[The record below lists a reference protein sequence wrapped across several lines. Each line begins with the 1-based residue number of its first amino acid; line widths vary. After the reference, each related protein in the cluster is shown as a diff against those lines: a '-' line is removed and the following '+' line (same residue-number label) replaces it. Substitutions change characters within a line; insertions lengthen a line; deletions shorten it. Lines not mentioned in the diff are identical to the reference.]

1 MNLPTH
7 ERMASLL
14 APYLEPI
21 PTETLEKLE
30 TYLALLLKWNQKT
43 NLTAVRDP
51 EQLIQRQ
58 VGESLFA
65 GQLLRG
71 DETLLDFGTGAGF
84 PGIPLKLL
92 LPDLKVTLAE
102 SQGKK
107 ASFLREAVRTLGL
120 DAEVWSGRVE
130 ALPASRMYD
139 VVAMRAVDH
148 TEAMLPLAEARVAE
162 GGALLRYLAA
172 EGLNASELWQME
184 QSLEIPFSTGR
195 ISLWKRANRTISGDI
210 S

>member
-1 MNLPTH
+1 MNLPSR

-21 PTETLEKLE
+21 PAETLEKLDV
-30 TYLALLLKWNQKT
+30 YLALLLKWNQKT

-58 VGESLFA
+58 AGESLFA

-71 DETLLDFGTGAGF
+71 DETLLDFGSGAGF

-92 LPDLKVTLAE
+92 FPGLKVTLAE

-130 ALPASRMYD
+130 ALPASRLYD

-148 TEAMLPLAEARVAE
+148 TEAMLPLAAARVAD
-162 GGALLRYLAA
+162 GGSLLRYLAA
-172 EGLNASELWQME
+172 DGSEPAAGWQME
-184 QSLEIPFSTGR
+184 HSLEIPFSTGR
-195 ISLWKRANRTISGDI
+195 VSLWKRANRTIFGDI
-210 S
+210 R

>member
-1 MNLPTH
+1 
-7 ERMASLL
+7 
-14 APYLEPI
+14 
-21 PTETLEKLE
+21 
-30 TYLALLLKWNQKT
+30 
-43 NLTAVRDP
+43 
-51 EQLIQRQ
+51 
-58 VGESLFA
+58 
-65 GQLLRG
+65 
-71 DETLLDFGTGAGF
+71 
-84 PGIPLKLL
+84 LKLL

>member
-1 MNLPTH
+1 MTVPS
-7 ERMASLL
+7 RARISDLL
-14 APYLEPI
+14 APYIAELPES
-21 PTETLEKLE
+21 TLNGLE

-65 GQLLRG
+65 CKLLRG

-84 PGIPLKLL
+84 PGIPLKLF
-92 LPDLKVTLAE
+92 LPNLGVTLAE

-107 ASFLREAVRTLGL
+107 ASFLREAVRTLRIE
-120 DAEVWSGRVE
+120 AEVWSRRVE
-130 ALPASRMYD
+130 ELPASRVFD

-148 TEAMLPLAEARVAE
+148 TEAMLPLAEMRVAQ
-162 GGALLRYLAA
+162 GGGLLRYLAA
-172 EGLNASELWQME
+172 ESSDASDVWQVE

-195 ISLWKRANRTISGDI
+195 ISLWKRANRTVSGEI
-210 S
+210 R

>member
-1 MNLPTH
+1 MNLPSR
-7 ERMASLL
+7 ERIVTLL
-14 APYLEPI
+14 APYLAEISDP
-21 PTETLEKLE
+21 TLEKLE

-65 GQLLRG
+65 GQFLRG
-71 DETLLDFGTGAGF
+71 DETLLDFGSGAGF

-130 ALPASRMYD
+130 ALPVLRMYD

-148 TEAMLPLAEARVAE
+148 TEAMLPLAEAHVADN
-162 GGALLRYLAA
+162 GSLIRYLAA
-172 EGLNASELWQME
+172 EASEIAEGWQME
-184 QSLEIPFSTGR
+184 QSLGLPFSTGR
-195 ISLWKRANRTISGDI
+195 VSLWKHANRTISGEI
-210 S
+210 P

>member
-1 MNLPTH
+1 MNLPTR

-14 APYLEPI
+14 TPYLEPI
-21 PTETLEKLE
+21 PAETMEKLE

-58 VGESLFA
+58 MGESLFA

-71 DETLLDFGTGAGF
+71 HETLLDFGTGAGF

-107 ASFLREAVRTLGL
+107 ASFLREAVRTLCL

-162 GGALLRYLAA
+162 GGTLLRYLAA

>member
-1 MNLPTH
+1 MNVPSR
-7 ERMASLL
+7 ERIASLL
-14 APYLEPI
+14 APYLEPV
-21 PTETLEKLE
+21 PAETLEKLE

-92 LPDLKVTLAE
+92 LPGLRVTLAE

-120 DAEVWSGRVE
+120 DAEVWSKRVE
-130 ALPASRMYD
+130 ELPTSRTFD

-148 TEAMLPLAEARVAE
+148 TEAMLPLAEVRVAN
-162 GGALLRYLAA
+162 GGGLLRYLAA
-172 EGLNASELWQME
+172 EGANASEVWQVE
-184 QSLEIPFSTGR
+184 QSLEIPLSTGR
-195 ISLWKRANRTISGDI
+195 ASLWKRANRTISGDI
-210 S
+210 R

>member
-1 MNLPTH
+1 MNLPTR

-14 APYLEPI
+14 TPYLEPI
-21 PTETLEKLE
+21 PAETMEKLE

-92 LPDLKVTLAE
+92 LPNLKVTLAE

-107 ASFLREAVRTLGL
+107 ASFLREAVRTLCL

-148 TEAMLPLAEARVAE
+148 TEAMLPLAEDRVAE

-172 EGLNASELWQME
+172 EGSDASELWQME

>member
-1 MNLPTH
+1 MTLPNR
-7 ERMASLL
+7 ERIASLL
-14 APYLEPI
+14 APYVSELPDS
-21 PTETLEKLE
+21 TLEKLE
-30 TYLALLLKWNQKT
+30 AYLALLLKWNQKT

-51 EQLIQRQ
+51 VQLVQRQ

-71 DETLLDFGTGAGF
+71 NETLLDFGTGAGF

-92 LPDLKVTLAE
+92 LPGLKVTLAE

-130 ALPASRMYD
+130 ALPSARLYD

-148 TEAMLPLAEARVAE
+148 TEAMLPLAEVRVAE
-162 GGALLRYLAA
+162 GGSLLRYLAA
-172 EGLNASELWQME
+172 EGSDSSDMWQVE

-195 ISLWKRANRTISGDI
+195 VSLWKRANRTLSGETR
-210 S
+210 

>member
-1 MNLPTH
+1 MTLPSR
-7 ERMASLL
+7 ERIATLL
-14 APYLEPI
+14 APYVAQVPDSI
-21 PTETLEKLE
+21 LEKLE
-30 TYLALLLKWNQKT
+30 AYLSLLLKWNQKT

-58 VGESLFA
+58 MGESLLA
-65 GQLLRG
+65 GQLLQG

-130 ALPASRMYD
+130 ALPASRTYD

-148 TEAMLPLAEARVAE
+148 TEAMLPLAEVRVRE
-162 GGALLRYLAA
+162 GGSLLRYLAA
-172 EGLNASELWQME
+172 EGSDASELWQME

-195 ISLWKRANRTISGDI
+195 ISLWKRANRTVSGEI
-210 S
+210 R